1 MSAAGS
7 RLRVLFA
14 ATLFSTGGAAFKL
27 SGFTGWQVAGLRGAV
42 AAIAVLAM
50 VPQARRAWTWRA
62 ALVGGAYA
70 VTTILFV
77 QANKLT
83 TAASAVFLEDASP
96 LCILV
101 LGPWLL
107 RERVHRADLAFL
119 LTVAVGV
126 ALCFVGVEP
135 PRATATN
142 PLLGNVLAAVSAVTF
157 ALVVI
162 GYRWLTQRPGG
173 SAASVAAAAV
183 SGNVL
188 AFALSLPWMFPVS
201 GHAVDWLI
209 VLYLGTVQLGLGYV
223 LLSQAMPYVPALQV
237 SLLLLLEPVLNPI
250 WAWLIH
256 GETPSAWSLAGGAL
270 ILGAT
275 LIRMMHD
282 ARRTTGTTGRGA
294 AAPPPAGSYPSCGPA
309 ATWCCP
315 SSLAGPGAD
324 PSGPGAGRG
333 DPSACRARR
342 AGGRGGPAAGRGGH
356 SGDRSGPSGR
366 PSGRPP

>member
-1 MSAAGS
+1 MSHAAS
-7 RLRVLFA
+7 RLRILGA

-27 SGFTGWQVAGLRGAV
+27 CAFTGWQVAGLRGAV
-42 AAIAVLAM
+42 AAVAVLVM
-50 VPQARRAWTWRA
+50 VPEARRAWTWRA

-101 LGPWLL
+101 LAPWLL
-107 RERVHRADLAFL
+107 REPVQRRDLWVL
-119 LTVAVGV
+119 GV
-126 ALCFVGVEP
+126 AALGMALFFVGVEP

-142 PLLGNVLAAVSAVTF
+142 PLLGNVLAAASSVTF

-162 GYRWLTQRPGG
+162 GYRWITQRPGG

-188 AFALSLPWMFPVS
+188 AFVVSLPWIFPVA
-201 GHAVDWLI
+201 GGRAVDWVI

-223 LLSQAMPYVPALQV
+223 LLSQAMPHVPALQA

-250 WAWLIH
+250 WAWWIH
-256 GETPSAWSLAGGAL
+256 RETPSAWSLAGGAL

-275 LIRMMHD
+275 V
-282 ARRTTGTTGRGA
+282 ARI
-294 AAPPPAGSYPSCGPA
+294 
-309 ATWCCP
+309 
-315 SSLAGPGAD
+315 LAEA
-324 PSGPGAGRG
+324 RE
-333 DPSACRARR
+333 RR
-342 AGGRGGPAAGRGGH
+342 AGVAA
-356 SGDRSGPSGR
+356 
-366 PSGRPP
+366 

>member
-1 MSAAGS
+1 MSHAAS
-7 RLRVLFA
+7 RLRILAA

-27 SGFTGWQVAGLRGAV
+27 CAFTGWQVAGLRGAV
-42 AAIAVLAM
+42 AAVAVLVM
-50 VPQARRAWTWRA
+50 VPEARRAWTWRA

-101 LGPWLL
+101 LAPWLL
-107 RERVHRADLAFL
+107 REPVQRRDLWVL
-119 LTVAVGV
+119 GV
-126 ALCFVGVEP
+126 AALGMALFFVGVEP

-142 PLLGNVLAAVSAVTF
+142 PLLGNVLAAASSVTF

-162 GYRWLTQRPGG
+162 GYRWITQRPGG

-188 AFALSLPWMFPVS
+188 AFVVSLPWIFPVA
-201 GHAVDWLI
+201 GGRAVDWVI

-223 LLSQAMPYVPALQV
+223 LLSQAMPHVPALQA

-250 WAWLIH
+250 WAWWIH
-256 GETPSAWSLAGGAL
+256 RETPSAWSLAGGAL

-275 LIRMMHD
+275 VVRILVE
-282 ARRTTGTTGRGA
+282 ARE
-294 AAPPPAGSYPSCGPA
+294 
-309 ATWCCP
+309 
-315 SSLAGPGAD
+315 
-324 PSGPGAGRG
+324 
-333 DPSACRARR
+333 RR
-342 AGGRGGPAAGRGGH
+342 AGVAA
-356 SGDRSGPSGR
+356 
-366 PSGRPP
+366 

>member
-7 RLRVLFA
+7 RLRVLSA

-42 AAIAVLAM
+42 AAIAVFAM

-188 AFALSLPWMFPVS
+188 AFALSLPWMFPLS
-201 GHAVDWLI
+201 GRAVDWLI

-282 ARRTTGTTGRGA
+282 AGRTTGTTGG
-294 AAPPPAGSYPSCGPA
+294 
-309 ATWCCP
+309 
-315 SSLAGPGAD
+315 
-324 PSGPGAGRG
+324 
-333 DPSACRARR
+333 
-342 AGGRGGPAAGRGGH
+342 
-356 SGDRSGPSGR
+356 
-366 PSGRPP
+366 

>member
-1 MSAAGS
+1 
-7 RLRVLFA
+7 
-14 ATLFSTGGAAFKL
+14 
-27 SGFTGWQVAGLRGAV
+27 
-42 AAIAVLAM
+42 
-50 VPQARRAWTWRA
+50 
-62 ALVGGAYA
+62 
-70 VTTILFV
+70 
-77 QANKLT
+77 
-83 TAASAVFLEDASP
+83 
-96 LCILV
+96 
-101 LGPWLL
+101 
-107 RERVHRADLAFL
+107 
-119 LTVAVGV
+119 
-126 ALCFVGVEP
+126 
-135 PRATATN
+135 
-142 PLLGNVLAAVSAVTF
+142 VTF

-282 ARRTTGTTGRGA
+282 ARRTTGTTGG
-294 AAPPPAGSYPSCGPA
+294 
-309 ATWCCP
+309 
-315 SSLAGPGAD
+315 
-324 PSGPGAGRG
+324 
-333 DPSACRARR
+333 
-342 AGGRGGPAAGRGGH
+342 
-356 SGDRSGPSGR
+356 
-366 PSGRPP
+366 